1 MFLIKYPLIILIFL
15 LIKGYS
21 AFAVVGDVY
30 YCQTSKVVEIDEE
43 NVEEFQEERFTF
55 KRSKDKLFFGEGFF
69 KESIYPLKVSLDDEE
84 LFIGSDELNTFSIH
98 YQDGEF
104 HFSKFSFGDSTI
116 VVMANCEIF

>member
-1 MFLIKYPLIILIFL
+1 MKYPLIILIVL
-15 LIKGYS
+15 LIKGNS

-30 YCQTSKVVEIDEE
+30 YCQTSKVVKIYEE

-55 KRSKDKLFFGEGFF
+55 KRSKDKLFFGKGFF
-69 KESIYPLKVSLDDEE
+69 KESIYPLKDSLDDEE

-104 HFSKFSFGDSTI
+104 HFSKFKFGDSII
-116 VVMANCEIF
+116 VVMANCENF